1 MAGPSINT
9 RLVIAGSLWTA
20 LALVVAGFALTGL
33 FRQYVESDFE
43 ATLADQMEEILEL
56 VEVAPG
62 GGIGLSRHPVDP
74 RFNRLHSGWYWQTMV
89 AGGGEFSRSL
99 SGATLSPPELIQLEH
114 YIAFESRDQRGMALH
129 GIARNFVF
137 PGSTNTLGVVVT
149 GPAQAFE
156 GSVEDFAG
164 TLAVVLIVLG
174 MGLVFGL
181 VAQVR
186 FGLRPLSRLRATL
199 ADIRAG
205 RASRLI
211 GSYPADLKPLA
222 DELNALIDHNRDL
235 IEGARHEAGDLA
247 HALKTPLTVLTNLGE
262 HLEGEAGQV
271 PRRQTA
277 ALAASVEWHVSRTRA
292 TGRRRSGSS
301 QAPLA
306 PVVDGLCRMLER
318 SYEERGI
325 VITRSPGD
333 GLVFDGE
340 TQDLEEMLGN
350 LLDNTC
356 KWARRRVEVS
366 TERNGDR
373 LRLAVEDDG
382 PGVPEVQLAEVL
394 ERGRRLDPTVPG
406 SGLGLSIVHQVAAL
420 YGGALALS
428 PSPLGGLAATLD
440 LPAA

>member
-1 MAGPSINT
+1 
-9 RLVIAGSLWTA
+9 
-20 LALVVAGFALTGL
+20 
-33 FRQYVESDFE
+33 
-43 ATLADQMEEILEL
+43 
-56 VEVAPG
+56 
-62 GGIGLSRHPVDP
+62 
-74 RFNRLHSGWYWQTMV
+74 
-89 AGGGEFSRSL
+89 
-99 SGATLSPPELIQLEH
+99 
-114 YIAFESRDQRGMALH
+114 
-129 GIARNFVF
+129 
-137 PGSTNTLGVVVT
+137 
-149 GPAQAFE
+149 
-156 GSVEDFAG
+156 
-164 TLAVVLIVLG
+164 
-174 MGLVFGL
+174 
-181 VAQVR
+181 
-186 FGLRPLSRLRATL
+186 
-199 ADIRAG
+199 
-205 RASRLI
+205 
-211 GSYPADLKPLA
+211 
-222 DELNALIDHNRDL
+222 ALIDHNRDL

-247 HALKTPLTVLTNLGE
+247 HSLKTPLTVLTNLGD

-271 PRRQTA
+271 LRRQTA

-350 LLDNTC
+350 LLDNAC
-356 KWARRRVEVS
+356 KWSRRRVEVS

-382 PGVPEVQLAEVL
+382 PGIPEAQLAEVL
-394 ERGRRLDPTVPG
+394 ERGRRLDPSVPG